1 MIKLNSKLVEEKIEN
16 SQKNQHDF
24 RTVTEQNVNV

>member
-16 SQKNQHDF
+16 SRKNQRDF